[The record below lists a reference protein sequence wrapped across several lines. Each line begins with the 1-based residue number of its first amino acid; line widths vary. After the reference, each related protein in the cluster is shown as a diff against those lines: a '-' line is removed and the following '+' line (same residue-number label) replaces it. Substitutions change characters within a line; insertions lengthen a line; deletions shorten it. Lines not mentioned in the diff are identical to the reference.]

1 MKVPVQ
7 PSVNIGTV
15 GQVDHGKTAIVK
27 LLTGEST
34 DRHSEEIKRGISIRL
49 GYADAAFYKC
59 PKDEPPKCYSTNEVC
74 KYDGTKTELL
84 RAVSF
89 VDSPGHETLM
99 ATMLSGAAIMDG
111 ALLVIAANEDVPQ
124 PQTKEHLMALSIIG
138 VDKVIIVQN
147 KIDIVTEEQAKENLR
162 QIREFVKGSIAEKAP
177 IIPMSAHHEVNVD
190 MLIQT
195 IEEVI
200 PSRKYDETKPARMFI
215 ARSFDVN
222 QPGSPPE
229 KLAGGVVG
237 GTLIQGKL
245 RVGDDIAIVPGRQ
258 EKSGTKVEWVDI
270 VTTVR
275 SLHTGGHSKKEVRP
289 GGLIAV
295 GTNLDPVLTKSDSL
309 VGRVLGPPGTLPAV
323 LSRISVEFHLLERVV
338 GTAEDLK
345 VDEIKTGEPLMISVG
360 TATTVGVVTSAREN
374 HADMNLK
381 IPVAAEPGQR
391 LAVSRRI
398 GGKWRLI
405 GYGVLR

>member
-49 GYADAAFYKC
+49 GYADSAFYKC
-59 PKDEPPKCYSTNEVC
+59 PKDEPPKGYSTNEVC

-99 ATMLSGAAIMDG
+99 ATMVSGAAIMDG

-177 IIPMSAHHEVNVD
+177 VIPMSAHHEVNVD

-215 ARSFDVN
+215 ARPFDVN
-222 QPGSPPE
+222 QPGSPPD
-229 KLAGGVVG
+229 KLVGGDDG
-237 GTLIQGKL
+237 GTLNPGKL
-245 RVGDDIAIVPGRQ
+245 RDRDDNAIRPRSE
-258 EKSGTKVEWVDI
+258 EKT
-270 VTTVR
+270 R
-275 SLHTGGHSKKEVRP
+275 ST
-289 GGLIAV
+289 
-295 GTNLDPVLTKSDSL
+295 
-309 VGRVLGPPGTLPAV
+309 VGRGA
-323 LSRISVEFHLLERVV
+323 S
-338 GTAEDLK
+338 
-345 VDEIKTGEPLMISVG
+345 
-360 TATTVGVVTSAREN
+360 TT
-374 HADMNLK
+374 
-381 IPVAAEPGQR
+381 
-391 LAVSRRI
+391 
-398 GGKWRLI
+398 
-405 GYGVLR
+405 